1 MSENYTVGVIF
12 GSRSPEHE
20 VSIVSA
26 LQVMDFLS
34 KRHTVVPIYI
44 SKEGKWFTGDKLLK
58 AASYQNLDLKDP
70 DLKPLVITPDPSFK
84 VLKNPLGKGLLSKP
98 KEIKIDIAFPVMH
111 GLHGE
116 DGTIQGLLELA
127 NMPYVGSDQIAS
139 AVCIDKVITK
149 LTLAGAGIPVLD
161 YVWFTRLEWEAGED
175 RIVQKIEQKLGYPV
189 IIKPARLGSS
199 IGISVAKDVDEL
211 RFNISVASHFD
222 SKILVEP
229 CLQDK
234 IEVNCAVLGFE
245 DPRPSICEQ
254 PLSGGALLSFE
265 DKYLQG
271 SSTQGMEGAKRII
284 PAPIG
289 EALTQKIQDLAVQAF
304 KTVGARGIA
313 RIDFLLAP
321 PTFGSPPSAGETV
334 YINEINTLPGSIAY
348 YLWQPMGVSP
358 QQLVDELLEMGFR
371 AHKEK
376 NRSRFSQG
384 PMLLAN
390 IDLLH
395 LHKD

>member
-1 MSENYTVGVIF
+1 MANYTVGVIF

-34 KRHTVVPIYI
+34 KRHQVIPIYI
-44 SKEGKWFTGDKLLK
+44 TKEGKWLTGEKLLN
-58 AASYQNLDLKDP
+58 AATYKSLDLKDP
-70 DLKPLVITPDPSFK
+70 DLKPVIISPDPSFK

-98 KEIKIDIAFPVMH
+98 EELKLDIAFPVIH

-116 DGTIQGLLELA
+116 DGTLQGLLELA
-127 NMPYVGSDQIAS
+127 NLPYVGSDQIAS

-149 LTLAGAGIPVLD
+149 LVLAGTGIPVLD
-161 YVWFTRLEWEAGED
+161 WVWFTRLEWEANED
-175 RIVQKIEQKLGYPV
+175 AVVQKIEQKLAYPV

-199 IGISVAKDVDEL
+199 IGISIARDQDEL
-211 RFNISVASHFD
+211 RFNVSVASHFD
-222 SKILVEP
+222 TKLLVEP
-229 CLQDK
+229 CLQEK
-234 IEVNCAVLGFE
+234 MEVNCAVLGFE
-245 DPRPSICEQ
+245 DPKPSVCEQ
-254 PLSGGALLSFE
+254 PLTGGAILSFE

-271 SSTQGMEGAKRII
+271 SRTQGMEAAKRII

-289 EALTQKIQDLAVQAF
+289 EDLTRKIQELAVQAF
-304 KTVGARGIA
+304 KAVGARGIA
-313 RIDFLLAP
+313 RIDFMIELP
-321 PTFGSPPSAGETV
+321 GQTV

-348 YLWQPMGVSP
+348 YLWQPLGMTP
-358 QQLVDELLEMGFR
+358 QQLVDELLEEGMR

-376 NRSRFSQG
+376 NRSQFSAG
-384 PMLLAN
+384 PALLGN

-395 LHKD
+395 LRKD